1 MNIGI
6 AEKLASALQT
16 LLANEYSNVA
26 HSNDELHDAS
36 DALDEF
42 HREAL
47 AEYDSAKDS
56 PAGEQ
61 WISVDDKLP
70 DELGFYI
77 CAMNGVST
85 VLHFSKGYWTGGI
98 TRDCKHPTHW
108 QPFPQPPTAAPEA
121 QDK

>member
-47 AEYDSAKDS
+47 AEYDTAKGAEPPS
-56 PAGEQ
+56 PAMEQ
-61 WISVDDKLP
+61 CPLVASGRFKECPMLCV
-70 DELGFYI
+70 
-77 CAMNGVST
+77 
-85 VLHFSKGYWTGGI
+85 HGYE
-98 TRDCKHPTHW
+98 DCK
-108 QPFPQPPTAAPEA
+108 
-121 QDK
+121 